1 MLITRGAELGVERHS
16 GDRSWVSRER
26 QSCGLRRGLWLILP
40 ERPGSWAKAIAG
52 VGSRPG
58 GSRGRRLLSETRSG
72 AKDRTWHRD
81 MPRGARRPPLTGH
94 LLGLVDGSFSLHH
107 HQEKLLTARSKSP
120 QARWGR
126 CFIASQAVPVTG
138 YIFNK
143 NLRLAGKTWKAGEG
157 IAAPW
162 AWEVSGPASP

>member
-1 MLITRGAELGVERHS
+1 MRGTAATGP
-16 GDRSWVSRER
+16 G
-26 QSCGLRRGLWLILP
+26 C
-40 ERPGSWAKAIAG
+40 PGSVSH
-52 VGSRPG
+52 VGLEGGCGRYSRRDQG
-58 GSRGRRLLSETRSG
+58 AGRRPLQVLAAGPGAREAEGSFLSETRSG

-94 LLGLVDGSFSLHH
+94 LPGLVDGSFSLHR